1 MAVVLA
7 RLLALL
13 VAAAPL
19 GALADRG
26 ALSLE
31 AGGVLAGVRAL
42 PAVGTG
48 DSVTGTLAGVTIGGR
63 YAVSNSFE
71 VIGTFDWLSPSWFYN
86 DNTVIV
92 TGNGTFSGQLQSR
105 LNWYSAKVGAQY
117 VRGFTWKVRLG
128 AQVGWTRL
136 MSQQLDL
143 VDLTPAVPRSF
154 GLALGSR
161 STDHFVVAGLAGVEW
176 EVSNHVSIAVTPRVE
191 FPLSSGLTA
200 ITVPLT
206 VAYSWYIL

>member
-1 MAVVLA
+1 MRA

-13 VAAAPL
+13 VAAAAPL

-26 ALSLE
+26 AFSLE
-31 AGGVLAGVRAL
+31 AGGVLAGVRAP

-48 DSVTGTLAGVTIGGR
+48 DSVAGTLAGVTIGAR
-63 YAVSNSFE
+63 YALSNSFE
-71 VIGTFDWLSPSWFYN
+71 VIGTIDWFAPSWFYN

-92 TGNGTFSGQLQSR
+92 TGSGTFTGQLQSR
-105 LNWYSAKVGAQY
+105 LNWFSAKVGAQY
-117 VRGFTWKVRLG
+117 VHGHTWRVRLG

-136 MSQQLDL
+136 MWQQLDL
-143 VDLTPAVPRSF
+143 VDLTPPPRSF
-154 GLALGSR
+154 GLDLGSR
-161 STDHFVVAGLAGVEW
+161 SVEHLVVAGLAGVEW
-176 EVSNHVSIAVTPRVE
+176 EISDHVSIAVTPRVE
-191 FPLSSGLTA
+191 FPLGSGLAA